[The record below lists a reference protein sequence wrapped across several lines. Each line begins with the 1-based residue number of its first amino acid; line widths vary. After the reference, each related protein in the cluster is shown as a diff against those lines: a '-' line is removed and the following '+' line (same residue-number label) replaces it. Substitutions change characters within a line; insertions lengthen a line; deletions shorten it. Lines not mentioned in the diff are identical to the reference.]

1 MRQAA
6 YMVLH
11 IACCAALFWS
21 VFCRT
26 VMINE
31 SVRLDVRFAFYLVGC
46 AALLGIIAP
55 LAWGFVPTG
64 YTLMLV
70 TSVAYLQITTSKH
83 WRGGVPPD
91 FVKPTKGAS

>member
-6 YMVLH
+6 YMALH

-26 VMINE
+26 VLIDAR
-31 SVRLDVRFAFYLVGC
+31 VRLDVRFAFYLVGC
-46 AALLGIIAP
+46 AALLGIVAP

-70 TSVAYLQITTSKH
+70 ASVAYLQITTAKH
-83 WRGGVPPD
+83 WHGGVPPD
-91 FVKPTKGAS
+91 FVKPLKDAS

>member
-1 MRQAA
+1 MKQAA

-21 VFCRT
+21 VFCR
-26 VMINE
+26 
-31 SVRLDVRFAFYLVGC
+31 SVILNGNARLDVRFAFYMLGC
-46 AALLGIIAP
+46 AALMGIVAP
-55 LAWGFVPTG
+55 MVWGFVPTG
-64 YTLMLV
+64 YTIMLV
-70 TSVAYLQITTSKH
+70 ASVSYVQLTTAKH